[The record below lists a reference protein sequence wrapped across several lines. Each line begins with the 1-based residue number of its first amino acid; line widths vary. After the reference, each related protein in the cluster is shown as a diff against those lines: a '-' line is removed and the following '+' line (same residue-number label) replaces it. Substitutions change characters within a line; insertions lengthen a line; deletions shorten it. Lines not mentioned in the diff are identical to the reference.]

1 MAYLPDINVLIALLD
16 AGHVQHEAAHKWFGR
31 VGHSAWATCPLTEN
45 GVVRIIGSPR
55 YPNTM
60 ETLGRGR
67 ATRRKAA
74 RIMVTSF
81 GLTT

>member
-1 MAYLPDINVLIALLD
+1 
-16 AGHVQHEAAHKWFGR
+16 
-31 VGHSAWATCPLTEN
+31 LTEN
-45 GVVRIIGSPR
+45 GAVRIIGNPR
-55 YPNTM
+55 YPKTM